1 MTSPYEVLG
10 VDPDADE
17 AELLEAY
24 RQRVKETHPDQ
35 GGSVEQFQAVKGAYE
50 QLRSGEVPE
59 RERTAS
65 PDARESRQTTRTSHT
80 PDSPPETVTVEYL
93 DYEVL
98 DDHGWSIDD
107 ENLFERARRADL
119 NREAH
124 GQFSVDPGETLL
136 EAAENS
142 GFAWPFA
149 CRGGACTNCA
159 VAVVDGEMPPPVGH
173 ILPEELIRRG
183 IRLSCLSAPITD
195 DAKVVYN
202 VKHMPD
208 VEEFLLPA
216 SRFEKTYSGQRDR

>member
-35 GGSVEQFQAVKGAYE
+35 GGSVEQFQAVRDAYE
-50 QLRSGEVPE
+50 QLRSGAVPDDGTSTDE
-59 RERTAS
+59 PRKSGSDETPS
-65 PDARESRQTTRTSHT
+65 EPDTR
-80 PDSPPETVTVEYL
+80 PKTVTVEYL

-98 DDHGWSIDD
+98 DDRGWSLADD
-107 ENLFERARRADL
+107 GLFERARRADL
-119 NREAH
+119 DAEAH
-124 GQFSVDPGETLL
+124 GQFTVEPGETLL
-136 EAAENS
+136 EAAENN

-159 VAVVDGEMPPPVGH
+159 VAIVDGEMPPPVGH
-173 ILPEELIRRG
+173 ILPDELIRCG
-183 IRLSCLSAPITD
+183 IRLSCLTAPITR

-208 VEEFLLPA
+208 VAEFLLPA
-216 SRFEKTYSGQRDR
+216 SRFEKTYSRRQDR